1 MSTFLFLTHF
11 PSRLAVPDDV
21 AMQATR
27 SSFLANFVQGNV
39 YKNKRV
45 LIDAIHKK
53 KAEKIKATLLQEQQD
68 ARKARAKAQRERA
81 AAKKAAQ

>member
-1 MSTFLFLTHF
+1 M
-11 PSRLAVPDDV
+11 
-21 AMQATR
+21 
-27 SSFLANFVQGNV
+27 